1 MDIFNISYVVLWI
14 VVIIVAYG
22 VVTVLNGAIKI
33 RSTLYEQHEGLP
45 QGVPFPLDG
54 RVPFNAKPVSL
65 TNHGKIAT
73 LVFLTSSGCLACKKL
88 YPAIN
93 DLQKRMPLYQYLV
106 MMSGTEEEVQV
117 IMKDYEIQAPVIR
130 VDNFKDLQTPFVPF
144 GYYVSEDGTIRAK
157 GIVNNEFHA
166 QALIS
171 SGDRRISA

>member
-45 QGVPFPLDG
+45 QGVPFPLNG
-54 RVPFNAKPVSL
+54 RVPFNDKPVGL

-93 DLQKRMPLYQYLV
+93 DLQKRMPLYQYLI

-117 IMKDYEIQAPVIR
+117 IMKDYEIKAPVIR

-144 GYYVSEDGTIRAK
+144 GYYVSEDGIIRAK

-171 SGDRRISA
+171 SGDRRIPA